1 MLFQLV
7 ERLPADQR
15 RVIEM
20 RFGEG
25 RSILDVARTLG
36 KSDGAVKQLQ
46 RRALENLR
54 MRLESSHG

>member
-1 MLFQLV
+1 VV
-7 ERLPADQR
+7 ERLPDDQR

-25 RSILDVARTLG
+25 RSILDVARAMG
-36 KSDGAVKQLQ
+36 RSDGAIKQLQ

-54 MRLESSHG
+54 MHLESSHG